1 MKPFRFGVSIG
12 KAGSRAEWVDKAR
25 KLEDLGYAT
34 LTVPDHLTALLAPI
48 PALVSAAAATRS
60 LRLRTNVLNNDFRH
74 PVLLAREVATADL
87 LTDGRF
93 QLGLGAGYM
102 RSEYDEAGLGFD
114 PGGVRVE
121 RLAEA
126 VAIVKRLLEGEQ
138 VTFAG
143 RHYRVTGHTIHP
155 LPVQRPHPPI
165 IIGGNG
171 FRLLT
176 LAAQEADTVNLTG
189 ITFTR
194 GGTMPDMSGWK
205 VAGIDERMRVV
216 REAAGQRFGR
226 LELSA
231 QLQRVIVTDRRR
243 EAAEELQQRWKQ
255 LSVEEILE
263 APYVLI
269 GTVDEMVEALH
280 ARRDRWG
287 ISYFVTFEPAVRDGL
302 ASGPTC
308 RRASRRWGRWS
319 PGMVANRCARRRPS
333 LRGRRSPSHRSPRPP
348 SSRDAGGGS
357 AGGGSRQ

>member
-1 MKPFRFGVSIG
+1 VSAVRIPVIGCGGIMTAEGAAARSSEPSFAGLKPMKPFRFGINVRDG
-12 KAGSRAEWVDKAR
+12 KSRAEWQDKAR
-25 KLEDLGYAT
+25 KVEGLGYSV
-34 LTVPDHLTALLAPI
+34 LLVPDHLAAMLATI
-48 PALVSAAAATRS
+48 PAVMSAADATKS
-60 LRLRTNVLNNDFRH
+60 LRVGTNVLNNDLRH
-74 PVLLAREVATADL
+74 PVLLAREAATIDM
-87 LTDGRF
+87 LTDGRLE
-93 QLGLGAGYM
+93 LGLGAGYM
-102 RSEYDEAGLGFD
+102 RTEYDQAGLRFD
-114 PGGVRVE
+114 RGGIRVE

-126 VAIVKRLLEGEQ
+126 VPIIKGLLGGAE
-138 VTFAG
+138 VNFAG

-189 ITFTR
+189 ITFTQ
-194 GGTMPDMSGWK
+194 GGTVPDMSGWK

-243 EAAEELQQRWKQ
+243 EAAEELQKSWKQ

-287 ISYFVTFEPAVRDGL
+287 ISYFGTFEPYLETL
-302 ASGPTC
+302 API
-308 RRASRRWGRWS
+308 
-319 PGMVANRCARRRPS
+319 VAR
-333 LRGRRSPSHRSPRPP
+333 L
-348 SSRDAGGGS
+348 AGK
-357 AGGGSRQ
+357 